1 MRSRHLVTMNSI
13 LQQHSEVE
21 PSETRRKPR
30 HKRMADLLMSS
41 GHISELSPLAPET
54 TLNPYIIWLPA
65 ASGSVQSTLDP
76 ERSASAEL
84 VMTVSALLRP
94 LSSTGLTLGFLR
106 RMPEDA
112 TSQSLPSIH
121 RPPPPPAHCS
131 PSAGLSVMDSLS
143 SCDWQLVEA
152 ARYSVQICPGSS
164 GRQGYHLSSVLILGL
179 AHGISQV

>member
-65 ASGSVQSTLDP
+65 ASGSVQSTLGP

-112 TSQSLPSIH
+112 ASQSLPSIH
-121 RPPPPPAHCS
+121 RPLPPPARCS

-143 SCDWQLVEA
+143 SCD
-152 ARYSVQICPGSS
+152 
-164 GRQGYHLSSVLILGL
+164 
-179 AHGISQV
+179 